1 MKGKPRRVPG
11 EGYEGVSVQ
20 KLENQPGARGH
31 PSRLPGGGARGEPG
45 PRWSRAEGRVPRG
58 QGRVAAASR
67 PLPRWCRAAGA
78 RVPWSGGQRPSPASA
93 PRQVWPCDLGFS
105 PRHVGHEEP
114 RGGCGGRFCTALLR
128 YRGGGR
134 SASAGQGGAG
144 PGWAVGAAHRSHVLT
159 SLPQRLA
166 RFLLDAQARP
176 SRCPQ
181 QRRRALRRR
190 GAPTPG
196 QRGAKRSELAIP
208 AAARKGSGAR
218 GRRQEEDNGPAQGKL
233 SVWQRERLRREGL
246 AVLPSLRGLRP
257 GSPRAAWDAKAAEP
271 PGTGT

>member
-1 MKGKPRRVPG
+1 MSRVRGGAGRRDAFPGDREGWPPQADRCRGGVVRQGPGFRGQEARGPARPQHRARCGLATLASVPVTWGTRSRG
-11 EGYEGVSVQ
+11 EG
-20 KLENQPGARGH
+20 
-31 PSRLPGGGARGEPG
+31 
-45 PRWSRAEGRVPRG
+45 AE
-58 QGRVAAASR
+58 A
-67 PLPRWCRAAGA
+67 
-78 RVPWSGGQRPSPASA
+78 
-93 PRQVWPCDLGFS
+93 
-105 PRHVGHEEP
+105 
-114 RGGCGGRFCTALLR
+114 RFCTALLR

-166 RFLLDAQARP
+166 RFPLDAQARP

-196 QRGAKRSELAIP
+196 QRGAKRSELAIR

-257 GSPRAAWDAKAAEP
+257 GSPRAAWDARAAEP

>member
-20 KLENQPGARGH
+20 KLENQPGVRGH

-114 RGGCGGRFCTALLR
+114 RGGCGGPILHGVVAL
-128 YRGGGR
+128 
-134 SASAGQGGAG
+134 
-144 PGWAVGAAHRSHVLT
+144 
-159 SLPQRLA
+159 
-166 RFLLDAQARP
+166 
-176 SRCPQ
+176 
-181 QRRRALRRR
+181 QRRRAVSVCR
-190 GAPTPG
+190 
-196 QRGAKRSELAIP
+196 
-208 AAARKGSGAR
+208 AR
-218 GRRQEEDNGPAQGKL
+218 GRRPGLGRGRRAPVARSHFASSASRPFPPRRPGPALPVSAAATKGPAEAWCTNTRPEGGEK
-233 SVWQRERLRREGL
+233 QRTRHPRRCPEGVRCSRPSSGGGQRPSPGQTERL
-246 AVLPSLRGLRP
+246 
-257 GSPRAAWDAKAAEP
+257 AA
-271 PGTGT
+271 

>member
-31 PSRLPGGGARGEPG
+31 
-45 PRWSRAEGRVPRG
+45 
-58 QGRVAAASR
+58 
-67 PLPRWCRAAGA
+67 
-78 RVPWSGGQRPSPASA
+78 
-93 PRQVWPCDLGFS
+93 
-105 PRHVGHEEP
+105 
-114 RGGCGGRFCTALLR
+114 
-128 YRGGGR
+128 
-134 SASAGQGGAG
+134 
-144 PGWAVGAAHRSHVLT
+144 
-159 SLPQRLA
+159 
-166 RFLLDAQARP
+166 
-176 SRCPQ
+176 
-181 QRRRALRRR
+181 

-196 QRGAKRSELAIP
+196 QRGAKRSELAIR